1 MADEEFSEL
10 ELTSAGSLYT
20 VKVSFLSM
28 IKGLLVLLLPVVMPL
43 VSDRGETDLK
53 QDRAGLAASVF
64 VNDRLVGGEETSEP
78 LGILCFE
85 TSGEVLGLGF
95 ELSSWPEWGLLLKIS
110 IVFGLGYEWN

>member
-1 MADEEFSEL
+1 M
-10 ELTSAGSLYT
+10 
-20 VKVSFLSM
+20 
-28 IKGLLVLLLPVVMPL
+28 LLLPAVILL

-64 VNDRLVGGEETSEP
+64 VNDQLVGGEETSQP

-110 IVFGLGYEWN
+110 VVFVLGYEWN